1 MTEIEGRSER
11 KRRPEGRKAGHG
23 KGRRWVARE
32 RERIGTEVEMM
43 RWRRTGRGC
52 DREVRRRGS
61 CKKRG
66 WVFPGGEC
74 SGGNARRWKRGEDR
88 GGETRGEE
96 EMESR
101 TWRGCTEMEMEGGV
115 AERFGEE
122 DDRRKVERV
131 QWRWRRCWTAATAA
145 KQGRRRR
152 LEGGGGGARSAA
164 AAGAAAE
171 VSAWPGQGV
180 AAVVAAAAR
189 RRAAAAAAVGLLP
202 RPSVSSHS
210 RWRRLLSFFSN
221 DG

>member
-1 MTEIEGRSER
+1 MEIEGRSER

-61 CKKRG
+61 SRKRG

-74 SGGNARRWKRGEDR
+74 SGGNARSWKRGEDR
-88 GGETRGEE
+88 GGETRREE
-96 EMESR
+96 EMESG

-131 QWRWRRCWTAATAA
+131 QWRWRRCWTAAAA
-145 KQGRRRR
+145 AEQGRRRR
-152 LEGGGGGARSAA
+152 LEGGGGWSSSRGISVAGARS
-164 AAGAAAE
+164 G
-171 VSAWPGQGV
+171 GD
-180 AAVVAAAAR
+180 R
-189 RRAAAAAAVGLLP
+189 RGGGGTEACGGDGGGGWT
-202 RPSVSSHS
+202 PSPAF
-210 RWRRLLSFFSN
+210 REQPLEMEETPFLFFSN